1 MSITKQIILDHL
13 SAEFNSALPVWI
25 DKESM
30 VFKSISISIIEQLS
44 EVLTEH
50 FENSDFFNSIKAKL
64 FKQNDYLLL
73 EHQENIEA
81 QFKRK
86 YRTIFR
92 RGTYSLDQELSR
104 LFKSIDDILYYETYL
119 YYDKLFLKQST
130 FELGD
135 SRTLLSGWIAD
146 QTFPSINQVELGE
159 LAQDSCEFMFSEKD
173 FISLI
178 ATNNTDD
185 SKDFM
190 IEFIKR
196 YLFPYQLIS
205 VINFK

>member
-119 YYDKLFLKQST
+119 YYDKLFLKQSH
-130 FELGD
+130 
-135 SRTLLSGWIAD
+135 SS
-146 QTFPSINQVELGE
+146 
-159 LAQDSCEFMFSEKD
+159 
-173 FISLI
+173 
-178 ATNNTDD
+178 
-185 SKDFM
+185 
-190 IEFIKR
+190 
-196 YLFPYQLIS
+196 
-205 VINFK
+205 